1 MKINVVKKPKTK
13 VIKKTKK
20 KIKNSNQLELI
31 FKENKNN
38 NIKNHN
44 KDLSFNYSNTVNS
57 ISRVFLSSFA
67 LISFFYIMPLFIS
80 FTENNFNTKEFKNN
94 SKKILA
100 YTLDKQNENKENTK
114 SKREDDLLVD
124 IFSLNDLESD
134 TVRLSA
140 STIKQLFEDT
150 DYNLQDVRKKKL
162 VKPVALTLL
171 PQEIKMIENT
181 KKRKEFFI
189 QIVLPLIIKE
199 NSNIRIDRKNLF
211 KIINKSN
218 NTNLE
223 KKWLGKKYKQYGVAP
238 GDLSSLKIRMDE
250 IPVSLAI
257 AQAAKETGWGTSR
270 FAQEGNALFGQWTW
284 SGEGLKPKDAKAG
297 EGHKVMKFNVLQAS
311 VRAYQRNLNTHS
323 TYRDFRRARA
333 ELRDLGKP
341 LDSLELSKYLNK
353 YAETG
358 NQYVEVLQKII
369 KQNKLKDFDDA
380 KLLPSSGDL
389 ESLI

>member
-1 MKINVVKKPKTK
+1 MITKIKVTKKRKTRS
-13 VIKKTKK
+13 KTQNNSQLELKFIENPKK
-20 KIKNSNQLELI
+20 KIKDNSQTQTI
-31 FKENKNN
+31 
-38 NIKNHN
+38 
-44 KDLSFNYSNTVNS
+44 NS
-57 ISRVFLSSFA
+57 ISRIFLSSFV
-67 LISFFYIMPLFIS
+67 LVSFFYIAPILIN
-80 FTENNFNTKEFKNN
+80 FTDKNFNTKEYTNN

-100 YTLDKQNENKENTK
+100 YTLNKKDKNIKESDTLK
-114 SKREDDLLVD
+114 EEDLLLD
-124 IFSLNDLESD
+124 IFSLNNLETDS
-134 TVRLSA
+134 VRLSA

-150 DYNLQDVRKKKL
+150 GYNLNDVRQKKL

-171 PQEIKMIENT
+171 PQELKMIENT

-199 NSNIRIDRKNLF
+199 NNIIKKDRRTLF
-211 KIINKSN
+211 NIINKSN
-218 NTNLE
+218 NTTAELNWLE
-223 KKWLGKKYKQYGVAP
+223 KKYKQYGVKSK
-238 GDLSSLKIRMDE
+238 DLSTLKIRMDE

-284 SGEGLKPKDAKAG
+284 SGEGLKPKEAKEG
-297 EGHKVMKFNVLQAS
+297 EDHKVMKFNILQAS

-323 TYRDFRRARA
+323 TYKDFRKARA
-333 ELRDLGKP
+333 KLRDSNKP
-341 LDSLELSKYLNK
+341 LDSMELSKYLNK

-369 KQNKLKDFDDA
+369 KQNKLQDFDDA
-380 KLLPSSGDL
+380 KLLPSSVDL